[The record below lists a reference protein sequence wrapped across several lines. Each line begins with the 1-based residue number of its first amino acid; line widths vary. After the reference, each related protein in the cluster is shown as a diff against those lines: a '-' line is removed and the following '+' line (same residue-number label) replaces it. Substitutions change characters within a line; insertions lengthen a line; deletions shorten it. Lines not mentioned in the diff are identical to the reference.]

1 VPTFAVSAVT
11 VVTVI
16 VRDDTE
22 PVVAVVD
29 ENE

>member
-1 VPTFAVSAVT
+1 VPTFAVSAVP

-16 VRDDTE
+16 VTDDTE